1 MSRGKFNFYFTFL
14 FGLVLICIYVTIS
27 LYSFLELSP
36 TSCFFWLCIGLIWFY
51 FVNWNQQIEV
61 KKNPMVTSL
70 SLTTVFCEFKKN
82 QNINPFKIILYNSQK
97 LSYVLYFA
105 HIEISRNVELCN
117 SWHVYMLHVIYLT
130 WKLSWSPCIGQIF
143 MIYKI

>member
-1 MSRGKFNFYFTFL
+1 
-14 FGLVLICIYVTIS
+14 
-27 LYSFLELSP
+27 
-36 TSCFFWLCIGLIWFY
+36 
-51 FVNWNQQIEV
+51 
-61 KKNPMVTSL
+61 MVTSL

-105 HIEISRNVELCN
+105 HIEISRNVELCH

-130 WKLSWSPCIGQIF
+130 WKLSLSPCIGQIF
-143 MIYKI
+143 MILKNLEFALCNDACKLISQNVAL